1 MIYDHFGSKEQ
12 LFATCV
18 RRTGE
23 ALAEHVATA
32 VRKETEPRARLRA
45 GSIAYFRFLQEQLQA
60 WAVLFDEQERRDARF
75 AAEAAR
81 IRHRQSELM
90 IDLMAESAG
99 TEPGHE
105 GREMLEAMTLAIAGA
120 YESLSVWWREHP
132 EVPPEQLADWLLDL
146 IWPGL
151 ERLIDAARRL
161 TLTPPASSPMPRFTN
176 SNDGIQQRPPPSARR
191 GMRASPRWVSAR
203 PLRSEDRAP
212 RPDWGHSF
220 PACEEPVSFAY
231 LCGFRGPPVAL
242 RCWRKSAGWGACG
255 APASSLAP

>member
-45 GSIAYFRFLQEQLQA
+45 GSIAYFRFLQDQLQA
-60 WAVLFDEQERRDARF
+60 WAVLFDEQERRDTRF

-132 EVPPEQLADWLLDL
+132 DIPPEQLADWLLDL

-151 ERLIDAARRL
+151 EGLMTQLA
-161 TLTPPASSPMPRFTN
+161 
-176 SNDGIQQRPPPSARR
+176 
-191 GMRASPRWVSAR
+191 ASP
-203 PLRSEDRAP
+203 
-212 RPDWGHSF
+212 
-220 PACEEPVSFAY
+220 
-231 LCGFRGPPVAL
+231 
-242 RCWRKSAGWGACG
+242 
-255 APASSLAP
+255 

>member
-1 MIYDHFGSKEQ
+1 MTFMSSSADTLVKGHRPGRVPRAVRSEQLLDLADRLFAERGFHGASMDELARRAGVSKPVIYDHFGSKEQ

-32 VRKETEPRARLRA
+32 VRKETEPRARLRS

-60 WAVLFDEQERRDARF
+60 WAVLFDVQEGRDTRF

-120 YESLSVWWREHP
+120 YESLSLWWREHP

-146 IWPGL
+146 LWPGL
-151 ERLIDAARRL
+151 EGLITQLA
-161 TLTPPASSPMPRFTN
+161 
-176 SNDGIQQRPPPSARR
+176 
-191 GMRASPRWVSAR
+191 ASP
-203 PLRSEDRAP
+203 
-212 RPDWGHSF
+212 
-220 PACEEPVSFAY
+220 
-231 LCGFRGPPVAL
+231 
-242 RCWRKSAGWGACG
+242 
-255 APASSLAP
+255 